1 MTIPMSSTRTD
12 SATDL
17 LDPAGGAQT
26 HRGDVSL
33 AHIPPEHTHAA
44 VPAAPTEV
52 SVVGV
57 TAAANAVPTS
67 VFGFAVVVTML
78 SLANSGL
85 LGSGKL
91 VVPLFMIVGF
101 FAIGIGGLF
110 ELRNGDIFG
119 GTFGVVYAT
128 FLLAT
133 AVTLRFF
140 APAAD
145 ASPAVVKAFGGEVGS
160 LFLLFALIS
169 FIFTA
174 AARIV
179 NRTAV
184 VAFALLAVVL
194 LLAGLA
200 NIIGGTTG
208 AGLTKAAGYVGLL
221 DGVAAFWLATGIL
234 MNVMHGKDII
244 PLGAAKP

>member
-17 LDPAGGAQT
+17 LDPAGVAQT

-33 AHIPPEHTHAA
+33 AHIPPAHIHAA
-44 VPAAPTEV
+44 APAAPTEV

-91 VVPLFMIVGF
+91 VVPLFMIIGF
-101 FAIGIGGLF
+101 FGIGGLF

-133 AVTLRFF
+133 AVALRFF

-184 VAFALLAVVL
+184 AAFALLAVVL

-200 NIIGGTTG
+200 NIIGGSTG
-208 AGLTKAAGYVGLL
+208 ADLTKAAGYVGLL
-221 DGVAAFWLATGIL
+221 DGAAAFWLATGIL

-244 PLGAAKP
+244 PLGAAKA